1 MDASLSIEQ
10 LLQATLNDPVCSR
23 FLKGIIRT
31 GLERDAVDVANELEW
46 VSALFSQRADAILKE
61 AKHAEP

>member
-1 MDASLSIEQ
+1 MNTSLTIEQ
-10 LLQATLNDPVCSR
+10 LLQATLNDPVCSH
-23 FLKGIIRT
+23 FLKDIIRT

-61 AKHAEP
+61 GKHATP